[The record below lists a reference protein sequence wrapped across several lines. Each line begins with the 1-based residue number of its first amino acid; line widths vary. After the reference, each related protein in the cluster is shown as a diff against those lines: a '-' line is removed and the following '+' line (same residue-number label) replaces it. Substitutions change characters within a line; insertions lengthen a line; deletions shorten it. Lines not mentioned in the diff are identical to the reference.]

1 MKKRVVRESQEII
14 LSEYGLNYSKGV
26 VSLEKCF
33 GRERTLERMIKLRQS
48 KKEKLDDEI
57 KKLNDELVVRK
68 KQIKELSK
76 FLNPSISILRRKKY
90 NRIVGSVYL
99 SFGNKKSR
107 YIQFQLGTYKDMK
120 NKSKDELKEMTRRLF
135 LRKIGQ

>member
-48 KKEKLDDEI
+48 KKEKLDFMIE
-57 KKLNDELVVRK
+57 
-68 KQIKELSK
+68 
-76 FLNPSISILRRKKY
+76 
-90 NRIVGSVYL
+90 
-99 SFGNKKSR
+99 
-107 YIQFQLGTYKDMK
+107 
-120 NKSKDELKEMTRRLF
+120 LF
-135 LRKIGQ
+135 LQIFITGCVCHIFR